1 MQIIVNKYARCGII
15 LWKWFLWFID
25 IIKKWKT
32 FGSVQDRPRNNKH
45 KLLISDEGLLVINK
59 LLLSNPF
66 VTSSEIKT
74 KLNLVVESKTVGN
87 YIYVLGWR
95 KVNTKYCQIVSP
107 VDRLT
112 RFIYACFCR
121 FTTCVLQDSD
131 ILEFLGFL

>member
-1 MQIIVNKYARCGII
+1 MIYGNYKKVED
-15 LWKWFLWFID
+15 LWLC
-25 IIKKWKT
+25 
-32 FGSVQDRPRNNKH
+32 SRPTEKI
-45 KLLISDEGLLVINK
+45 ISDEGLLVINK

-131 ILEFLGFL
+131 ILEFPTFSLVGF